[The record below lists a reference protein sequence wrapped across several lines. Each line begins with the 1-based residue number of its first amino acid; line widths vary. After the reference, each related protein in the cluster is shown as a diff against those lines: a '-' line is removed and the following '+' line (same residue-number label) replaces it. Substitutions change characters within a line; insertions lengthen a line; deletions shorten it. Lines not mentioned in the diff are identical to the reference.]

1 MILTWL
7 GVAACSGGV
16 FFMTIAAIGLV
27 RMSDTYMRLHCSA
40 KSATLGVVLV
50 LLGAAALSGEWPVAI
65 RCLAAAGFFLATAPI
80 GCHILARAAYRAGA
94 PLSPRTL
101 SDAWGV
107 HGVKRPVERERE

>member
-7 GVAACSGGV
+7 GVAACCGGV

-27 RMSDTYMRLHCSA
+27 RMPDVYTRLHCSA
-40 KSATLGVVLV
+40 KSATLGVALV
-50 LLGAAALSGEWPVAI
+50 LLGAAALSGEWPVAL
-65 RCLAAAGFFLATAPI
+65 RCLVAACFFLATAPI

-94 PLSPRTL
+94 PLSQHTL

-107 HGVKRPVERERE
+107 HGEKRTSSSEE